1 MALNAVR
8 DAVRPPPGAGPRTRR
23 LAMRRLATAL
33 LAIAAVLAASVAAY
47 AALGGADRGPAPRAA
62 AGSSVAGSDQ
72 RPCRRPVSPGQQT
85 TIHARAR
92 NRTSGPVRLRW
103 VLTDVGR
110 AGSGCAS
117 RWLRTE
123 RIEPRAWIA
132 AGARLRLEIPVAM
145 PPAAPDSCQNATFPL
160 SYVTR
165 VWIPE
170 AGR

>member
-1 MALNAVR
+1 
-8 DAVRPPPGAGPRTRR
+8 
-23 LAMRRLATAL
+23 MRRLATAL

-62 AGSSVAGSDQ
+62 PGTGS
-72 RPCRRPVSPGQQT
+72 PVRIRGHIEGLYPGQQT
-85 TIHARAR
+85 TIQARAR

-132 AGARLRLEIPVAM
+132 AGERLRLEIPVAM
-145 PPAAPDSCQNATFPL
+145 PAAAPDACQNATFPL

-170 AGR
+170 AGP